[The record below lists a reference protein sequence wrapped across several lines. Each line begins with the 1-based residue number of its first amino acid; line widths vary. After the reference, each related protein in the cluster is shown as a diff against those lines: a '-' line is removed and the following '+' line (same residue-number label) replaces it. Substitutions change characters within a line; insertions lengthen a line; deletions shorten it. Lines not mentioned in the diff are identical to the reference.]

1 MLQSMQINCEKS
13 FILKRRCEIML
24 HIWLKYLSFAFGII
38 SLVLSIIAILKAKKS
53 EEATIYLVYG
63 SFVLAVFTLSF
74 VVIYRSILI
83 GLEDWTAFKDTKLGF
98 QLLAALLPSLAISLN
113 GLALGIRKKNSK

>member
-1 MLQSMQINCEKS
+1 
-13 FILKRRCEIML
+13 ML
-24 HIWLKYLSFAFGII
+24 HICLKYLSFAFGIV
-38 SLVLSIIAILKAKKS
+38 SLALSIIAILKAKKS

-63 SFVLAVFTLSF
+63 SFASAVFSLSF

-113 GLALGIRKKNSK
+113 GLALGIRKRK